1 MNAEVLTAAARLSS
15 ICDAWL
21 TSNTALFN
29 PLTGRTARERSLR
42 RKAFVELSLAVSL
55 ADRLSSAEPLASLR
69 AHIIDV
75 VNDRHFAD
83 LLQRNRRLFELYAFP
98 IIYGHSLGQLD
109 RRVASIARDVLAGRL
124 LWAVEDPMF
133 KPIALWHF
141 CRALGVEP
149 RISDVSRLTSLT
161 LAARPPDCM
170 ELTLGDGYTLTHDV
184 FYLSDFGFS
193 TPLIPL
199 ESLATLLP
207 LLLLRVVADGH
218 LDLGLE
224 LAASAAMLRQ
234 LPDVVADFI
243 ISTAEEDYERHGV
256 LRAPDAGLIQDLI
269 RGGASL
275 PPESPN
281 YHTMLVGSY
290 AMRMIADR
298 YAAPAACAVRLTADR
313 RSLSMLG
320 QAASALGKYRLL
332 DGALRLQE
340 LAGSQLRAEWPAAF
354 ADLASFLSR
363 QRHPDGTYGSFLDEE
378 LDAAARGDA
387 QNPALAAAT
396 AHLTNSACEQA
407 LTMLGAPV

>member
-1 MNAEVLTAAARLSS
+1 MSAQ
-15 ICDAWL
+15 CDEWL
-21 TSNTALFN
+21 TTHAALFN
-29 PLTGRTARERSLR
+29 PFLGHTPRERSLR
-42 RKAFVELSLAVSL
+42 RKAFVELSMALSIAEGLSSSASL
-55 ADRLSSAEPLASLR
+55 APLRSRVLE
-69 AHIIDV
+69 I
-75 VNDRHFAD
+75 VNDKRFAD
-83 LLQRNRRLFELYAFP
+83 LITRNRRSFELYAFP
-98 IIYGHSLGQLD
+98 IIYARSLGMLEP
-109 RRVASIARDVLAGRL
+109 RVASAARDALTNPL
-124 LWAVEDPMF
+124 LWSTEEPVY
-133 KPIALWHF
+133 KTIAFW
-141 CRALGVEP
+141 RACHVLGIAPHVA
-149 RISDVSRLTSLT
+149 DVSRLTSLT
-161 LAARPPDCM
+161 MATSSPSCL

-224 LAASAAMLRQ
+224 LGASAAMLRQ

-243 ISTAEEDYERHGV
+243 ISTATEDYQRHGV
-256 LRAPDAGLIQDLI
+256 LRSPDASLIQELI

-298 YAAPAACAVRLTADR
+298 YAAPAACAVRLTADS
-313 RSLSMLG
+313 RSLSKLG

-340 LAGSQLRAEWPAAF
+340 LAGSQLRTEWPAAF

-363 QRHPDGTYGSFLDEE
+363 QRRPDGTYGSFLDEQ
-378 LDAAARGDA
+378 LDAAASGDA
-387 QNPALAAAT
+387 QNPAIAAAT

-407 LTMLGAPV
+407 LAMLGGPA